1 MKLHLSCIV
10 VYEGATLSIIDRR
23 NIVCNTVNNVIPQFS
38 DKLQYQF
45 LGFCILWSNFV
56 HKRIK
61 NGGIVKKIIKIFIFF
76 QNISGLL
83 VGRGGRRKPLLFKF
97 KLVKLDYCK
106 FV

>member
-1 MKLHLSCIV
+1 M
-10 VYEGATLSIIDRR
+10 
-23 NIVCNTVNNVIPQFS
+23 NIVSNNFKNVIPLFS
-38 DKLQYQF
+38 DKPQYQF

-83 VGRGGRRKPLLFKF
+83 VGRGGRRNPLLFKF
-97 KLVKLDYCK
+97 QLVKLDYCK

>member
-1 MKLHLSCIV
+1 M
-10 VYEGATLSIIDRR
+10 
-23 NIVCNTVNNVIPQFS
+23 
-38 DKLQYQF
+38 
-45 LGFCILWSNFV
+45 

-83 VGRGGRRKPLLFKF
+83 VGRGGRRNPLLFKF
-97 KLVKLDYCK
+97 QLVKLDYCK

>member
-1 MKLHLSCIV
+1 M
-10 VYEGATLSIIDRR
+10 
-23 NIVCNTVNNVIPQFS
+23 NIVSNNFKNVIPLFS
-38 DKLQYQF
+38 DKPQYQF

-61 NGGIVKKIIKIFIFF
+61 KWRNCEENNKNLYFLSKYCWLGGWPWRKKEKA
-76 QNISGLL
+76 
-83 VGRGGRRKPLLFKF
+83 LLFKF

>member
-1 MKLHLSCIV
+1 MFATTLTMLFLNFLTNFNISSWDFVFC
-10 VYEGATLSIIDRR
+10 GA
-23 NIVCNTVNNVIPQFS
+23 
-38 DKLQYQF
+38 
-45 LGFCILWSNFV
+45 ILCM

-83 VGRGGRRKPLLFKF
+83 VGPGGRRKPLLFKF